1 MLKIDGFD
9 DALIGTSS
17 VWRKTPGG
25 GAKSVRTL
33 VYDGERIITVLF
45 EQSGMSYDE
54 AIEYISFKIEGAYV
68 GETTPIIVWPCSMDE
83 VKGLEDE

>member
-25 GAKSVRTL
+25 GTESVHIP
-33 VYDGERIITVLF
+33 VYDGERIITVLC

-54 AIEYISFKIEGAYV
+54 AIEYISFNIEGAYV

-83 VKGLEDE
+83 VNGLEDE